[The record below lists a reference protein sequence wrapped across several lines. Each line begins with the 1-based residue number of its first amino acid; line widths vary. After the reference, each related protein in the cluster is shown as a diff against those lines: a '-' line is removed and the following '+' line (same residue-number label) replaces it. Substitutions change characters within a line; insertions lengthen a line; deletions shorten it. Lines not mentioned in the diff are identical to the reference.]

1 MNLHDPTWDPFIR
14 TRSIV
19 STGEREIRDPQNY
32 FTGLSQMVKNNF
44 LKTKMKPKNK
54 VRILN

>member
-44 LKTKMKPKNK
+44 LILYLQLKSKN
-54 VRILN
+54 